1 MKNSIKIK
9 TLLIATIVLQIFP
22 ILSEG
27 GLFAQT
33 PISLQNAIDKA
44 MQNNLDVKN
53 GQLKIDYQDKIKQSY
68 RAIDPLNISVEF
80 GQMNSVYADNK
91 LSVSQ
96 MVKLPKFYN
105 MQKIVLEE
113 EWKNA
118 AIGLDIKKWQLKKE
132 IALIYN
138 NLSYLDEKEKLLKKA
153 DSIYSNYY
161 RRAEL
166 RLKAGESNILE
177 KTTAENYR
185 SQAEIQLQS
194 IRKDRE
200 IYHYQFNNLINS
212 GENFTNESNAF
223 FNLNFSP
230 SNNDFGTN
238 LFLLKQLE
246 QQKNIENARLEAEKA
261 KLLPSFNFG
270 VNSMT
275 MKGSG
280 ADGKD
285 YDYSKRFHS
294 ALVGVALPVFNSA
307 QKSVIEGQK
316 INQQLAESNYE
327 IAQKKLKNQY
337 VQNLGEMQKMQREVE
352 YYKTKGLENART
364 IMFTANLL
372 LKEGETNYLEYSILV
387 NQSLEIQNKYID
399 AQKILN
405 EKIIELHSLTN
416 K

>member
-33 PISLQNAIDKA
+33 PISLQNAIYKA

-68 RAIDPLNISVEF
+68 RAIDPLNILVEF

-105 MQKIVLEE
+105 VQKIVLEE

-118 AIGLDIKKWQLKKE
+118 AIGLDIRKWQLKKE

-294 ALVGVALPVFNSA
+294 AMVGVALPVFNSA

-316 INQQLAESNYE
+316 INQQLAESNYD

-364 IMFTANLL
+364 IMFTASLL

>member
-53 GQLKIDYQDKIKQSY
+53 GQLKIDYQDKIKDSY
-68 RAIDPLNISVEF
+68 RAIDPLNISIEF

-105 MQKIVLEE
+105 VQKIVLEE

-294 ALVGVALPVFNSA
+294 AMVGVALPVFNSA

-364 IMFTANLL
+364 IMFTASLL

>member
-1 MKNSIKIK
+1 
-9 TLLIATIVLQIFP
+9 
-22 ILSEG
+22 
-27 GLFAQT
+27 
-33 PISLQNAIDKA
+33 
-44 MQNNLDVKN
+44 
-53 GQLKIDYQDKIKQSY
+53 
-68 RAIDPLNISVEF
+68 
-80 GQMNSVYADNK
+80 
-91 LSVSQ
+91 

-105 MQKIVLEE
+105 VQKIVLEE

-294 ALVGVALPVFNSA
+294 AMVGVALPVFNSA

-337 VQNLGEMQKMQREVE
+337 AQNLGEMQKMQREVE

-364 IMFTANLL
+364 IMFTASLL

>member
-53 GQLKIDYQDKIKQSY
+53 GQLKIDYQDKMKNSY

-105 MQKIVLEE
+105 VQKIVLEE

-118 AIGLDIKKWQLKKE
+118 AIGLDIRKWQLKKE

-161 RRAEL
+161 LRAEL

-294 ALVGVALPVFNSA
+294 AMVGVALPVFNSA

-316 INQQLAESNYE
+316 INQQLAESNYD

-364 IMFTANLL
+364 IMFTASLL

>member
-9 TLLIATIVLQIFP
+9 TLLIATIILQIFP

-53 GQLKIDYQDKIKQSY
+53 GQLKIDYQDKIKNSY

-105 MQKIVLEE
+105 VQKIVLEE

-118 AIGLDIKKWQLKKE
+118 AIGLDIRKWQLKKE

-294 ALVGVALPVFNSA
+294 AMVGVALPVFNSA

-337 VQNLGEMQKMQREVE
+337 AQNLGEMQKMQREVE

-364 IMFTANLL
+364 IMFTASLL

>member
-53 GQLKIDYQDKIKQSY
+53 GQLKIDYQDKMKNSY

-105 MQKIVLEE
+105 VQKIVLEE

-118 AIGLDIKKWQLKKE
+118 AIGLDIRKWQLKKE

-294 ALVGVALPVFNSA
+294 AMVGVALPVFNSA

-316 INQQLAESNYE
+316 INQQLAESNYD

>member
-105 MQKIVLEE
+105 AQKIVLEE

-118 AIGLDIKKWQLKKE
+118 AIGLDIRKWQLKKE

-294 ALVGVALPVFNSA
+294 AMVGVALPVFNSA

-316 INQQLAESNYE
+316 INQQLAESNYD

-364 IMFTANLL
+364 IMFTASLL

>member
-9 TLLIATIVLQIFP
+9 TLLIATIILQIFP

-53 GQLKIDYQDKIKQSY
+53 GQLKIDYQDKIKNSY

-105 MQKIVLEE
+105 VQKIVLEE

-118 AIGLDIKKWQLKKE
+118 AIGLDIRKWQLKKE

-294 ALVGVALPVFNSA
+294 AMVGVALPVFNSA

-316 INQQLAESNYE
+316 INQQLAESNYD

-364 IMFTANLL
+364 IMFTASLL

>member
-9 TLLIATIVLQIFP
+9 TLLIATIILQIFP

-53 GQLKIDYQDKIKQSY
+53 GQLKIDYQDKIKNSY
-68 RAIDPLNISVEF
+68 RAIDPLNISVEL

-105 MQKIVLEE
+105 AQKIVLEE

-118 AIGLDIKKWQLKKE
+118 AIGLDIKKWQLKNE

-138 NLSYLDEKEKLLKKA
+138 NMSYLDEKEKLLKKA

-194 IRKDRE
+194 IQKDRE

-294 ALVGVALPVFNSA
+294 AMVGVALPVFNSA

-364 IMFTANLL
+364 IMFTASLL

>member
-105 MQKIVLEE
+105 VQKIVLEE

-294 ALVGVALPVFNSA
+294 AMVGVALPVFNSA

-337 VQNLGEMQKMQREVE
+337 AQNLGEMQKMQREVE

-364 IMFTANLL
+364 IMFTASLL

>member
-9 TLLIATIVLQIFP
+9 TLLIATIILQIFP

-53 GQLKIDYQDKIKQSY
+53 GQLKIDYQDKIKDSY
-68 RAIDPLNISVEF
+68 RAIDPLNISIEF

-105 MQKIVLEE
+105 VQKIVLEE

-194 IRKDRE
+194 IQKDRE

-294 ALVGVALPVFNSA
+294 AMVGVALPVFNSA

-337 VQNLGEMQKMQREVE
+337 AQNLGEMQKMQREVE

-364 IMFTANLL
+364 IMFTASLL